1 MYNAKIVIPVL
12 LVFLGLLTYP
22 LWAPK
27 QGAEEH
33 QTHKQVHS
41 APPKGEQCVEAT
53 DWMRA
58 NHMQLLD
65 NWRHEVVRDQ
75 SRIYTSFTTGKE
87 YEKSLTNTCLGCHGS
102 SEQFCAQCHSYTSVE
117 PYCWEC
123 HLDEP
128 PPAGQNPHRTTS
140 LEEYTSMPPANLAG
154 ASEPQTMET
163 EASDAR

>member
-1 MYNAKIVIPVL
+1 MYNGKIVIPVL

-22 LWAPK
+22 MWAPNQAEVK
-27 QGAEEH
+27 STDKKVHSAALQGAE
-33 QTHKQVHS
+33 
-41 APPKGEQCVEAT
+41 CVEDA

-65 NWRHEVVRDQ
+65 DWRHSVVRDQ
-75 SRIYTSFTTGKE
+75 DHIHYSSVTGKA

-102 SEQFCAQCHSYTSVE
+102 SEQFCDQCHEYTSVE

-123 HLDEP
+123 HLNEP
-128 PPAGQNPHRTTS
+128 PTAGQNPHRNTS
-140 LEEYTSMPPANLAG
+140 LEEYTSMPPANLEG
-154 ASEPQTMET
+154 ASESQTMEM